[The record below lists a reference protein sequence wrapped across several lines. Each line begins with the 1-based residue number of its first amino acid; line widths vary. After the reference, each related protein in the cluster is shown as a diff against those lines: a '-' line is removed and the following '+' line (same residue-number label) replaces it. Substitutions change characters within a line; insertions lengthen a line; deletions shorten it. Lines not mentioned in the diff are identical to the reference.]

1 MQIQSSENIRKTL
14 QLGNLRPVDQQSIQ
28 IFESMLAKLNK
39 MQITL
44 NLFKYFEITNL
55 TVVAV

>member
-28 IFESMLAKLNK
+28 IFESMLAKLSK